1 MPVCVCFK
9 EWKPCRIFDFQHFIF
24 CIVSTGDY
32 LVRVVRFFTW
42 HCDIACITELG
53 RRRVNLT
60 CVFNRCY
67 VDTSD
72 ISGINQGKMSA
83 LTAERDQVKTI
94 LRGLLISSAQTMT
107 AEQLHRDFRQQ
118 EGQNVPYRKLG
129 YNSFLEYLKSI
140 PDAVAVSFVYCL
152 RSSGKL

>member
-1 MPVCVCFK
+1 M
-9 EWKPCRIFDFQHFIF
+9 
-24 CIVSTGDY
+24 
-32 LVRVVRFFTW
+32 
-42 HCDIACITELG
+42 
-53 RRRVNLT
+53 
-60 CVFNRCY
+60 FNRCY

-83 LTAERDQVKTI
+83 EQDQIKTI

-107 AEQLHRDFRQQ
+107 AEQLHRDFRYQ
-118 EGQNVPYRKLG
+118 EGQNVPYHKLG

-152 RSSGKL
+152 RTSRKL